1 MKRLVKKA
9 EQEIRWSDI
18 PRTERN
24 EIYYRAEEDVD
35 DFLNSDFQDYA
46 KQEVE
51 KTFPNSDLKFF
62 YDFSYSQGDGFGLNG
77 KISND
82 DVLNITQ
89 VKLSPDDLEI
99 FDYEGE
105 YYIRNERWSPFYTDG
120 MLEDELSYWN
130 EEDINYY
137 LEDSFEEDKI
147 KSFDVKGFIEKIE
160 TIHNKLDEFLDDF
173 CARMKKEGYEY
184 FDYEEDYVVDY
195 LTANEWTYTDAETGE
210 EYTII
215 K

>member
-18 PRTERN
+18 PKTKQK
-24 EIYYRAEEDVD
+24 EIYYKAQEDIDGFLND
-35 DFLNSDFQDYA
+35 DFKDYA

-51 KTFPNSDLKFF
+51 KTFPDSDLDFT
-62 YDFSYSQGDGFGLNG
+62 YDFGYSQGDGFGLNG

-105 YYIRNERWSPFYTDG
+105 YYIRNERRSPFYTDG
-120 MLEDELSYWN
+120 MLEDALSYWN

-137 LEDSFEEDKI
+137 LEDYFEEDKI

-160 TIHNKLDEFLDDF
+160 IIHNKLDEFLDDF
-173 CARMKKEGYEY
+173 CARMKKEGYEN

-210 EYTII
+210 EYIII